1 MLEPKIYLSNPN
13 NKDFLYNGTSIL
25 PDLVNM
31 TTVCRS
37 DHTIQTA
44 WSKEAFTG
52 SFKKIA

>member
-1 MLEPKIYLSNPN
+1 MLELKIYLCNPK
-13 NKDFLYNGTSIL
+13 NKDFLYNGTFIL
-25 PDLVNM
+25 PDLVIM